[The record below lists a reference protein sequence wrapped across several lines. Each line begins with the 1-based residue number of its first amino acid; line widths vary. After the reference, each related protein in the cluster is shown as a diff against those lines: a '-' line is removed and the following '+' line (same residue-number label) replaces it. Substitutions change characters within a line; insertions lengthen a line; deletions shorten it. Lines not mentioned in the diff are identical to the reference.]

1 MDKQTEINE
10 GREAESILESDV
22 FKKAFINYKN
32 ELIKEWEST
41 SRKELEIRENL
52 FRAVQSL
59 PEIER
64 HLRIIVEKGK
74 LTSKEFNILKKVGIG
89 RK

>member
-1 MDKQTEINE
+1 MDKQTEINQ

-74 LTSKEFNILKKVGIG
+74 LTSKEFNILKKVS
-89 RK
+89 

>member
-74 LTSKEFNILKKVGIG
+74 LTSKEFNILKKVS
-89 RK
+89 